1 MSDNITIRRV
11 QESDLAEMQKLFVD
25 TIITVCVNDY
35 NSDQI
40 TAWASSVKN
49 TDRWLSKMKLQY
61 FLVAIIED
69 RIVGY
74 ASLENG
80 SYFDILYVHK
90 DFQRNGIAQKLLIE
104 IENKAKA
111 ESVVTI
117 DSDVSIT
124 ARPFFERNGYIT
136 QKTNTNII
144 DGVKIITYRMTKQ
157 L

>member
-11 QESDLAEMQKLFVD
+11 QENDLAEMQKLFVD
-25 TIITVCVNDY
+25 TIRTVCVNDY
-35 NSDQI
+35 DSDQI
-40 TAWASSVKN
+40 IAWTSSVKN
-49 TDRWLSKMKLQY
+49 TERWLAKMKLQY
-61 FLVAIIED
+61 FLVAIIKD

-80 SYFDILYVHK
+80 NYFDFLYVHK
-90 DFQRNGIAQKLLIE
+90 DYQKKGIAQKLLIE
-104 IENKAKA
+104 IENEAKKQK
-111 ESVVTI
+111 VITI

-124 ARPFFERNGYIT
+124 ARPFFERNGYME

-144 DGVKIITYRMTKQ
+144 DGVKIINYRMKKQ